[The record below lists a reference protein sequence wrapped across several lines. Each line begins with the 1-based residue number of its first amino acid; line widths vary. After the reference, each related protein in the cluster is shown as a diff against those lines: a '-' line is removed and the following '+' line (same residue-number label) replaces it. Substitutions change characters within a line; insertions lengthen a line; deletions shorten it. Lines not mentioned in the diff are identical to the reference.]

1 MSPPPTDKPVDADAD
16 GSSITLEAVRKEYGD
31 VTAVEDVD
39 LHVDA
44 GRFVVVVGPS
54 GCGKSTTLRLIA
66 GLETVTDGDVR
77 KDGESLVDLDPK
89 DRDVAMVFQNY
100 ALYPHMTAKRNMT
113 FGLQSTAEFDD
124 DTVEARV
131 QDAADLLD
139 IADLLDRKPAELS
152 GGERQR
158 VALGRAIIRDPDVF
172 LMDEPLSNL
181 DAKLRIRMRAEL
193 AKLHEELGT
202 TTVYVTHDQTEAMT
216 LGDEVVVMNDGA
228 VQQVDPPQ
236 RLYDYPA
243 NRFVAEFI
251 GDPAMN
257 TVGVTVE
264 RDGDGVHAAHPG
276 FRLSLP
282 PGDGLDGLAGGRAV
296 LGVRPEDLSLAAAD
310 STSAA
315 GTVDA
320 TVTVTEPLGDSL
332 LLECLVGDD
341 TVRVQATPRTDVS
354 SGDPVTLLPDAERL
368 HLFDRASGETVYHA
382 AAAATGTPADRPTT
396 PADGARPEVG
406 EGRPRRNR

>member
-1 MSPPPTDKPVDADAD
+1 MTTPPTDPPDEADAD
-16 GSSITLEAVRKEYGD
+16 GSSLSLEAVRKEFGD

-66 GLETVTDGDVR
+66 GLEPVTDGDVR
-77 KDGESLVDLDPK
+77 KDGESLVGVEPK

-113 FGLQSTAEFDD
+113 FGVQSAADFDD
-124 DTVEARV
+124 ETVEARV

-139 IADLLDRKPAELS
+139 IADLLDRRPAELS

-193 AKLHEELGT
+193 AKLHDELGT

-216 LGDEVVVMNDGA
+216 LGDEVVVMHDGA
-228 VQQVDPPQ
+228 IQQVDPPQ
-236 RLYDYPA
+236 RLYDFPA

-257 TVGVTVE
+257 TVEVTVE
-264 RDGDGVHAAHPG
+264 RDGDRYYADHPG
-276 FRLSLP
+276 FRLPLP
-282 PGDGLDGLAGGRAV
+282 AADRLEAHAGDTAL
-296 LGVRPEDLSLAAAD
+296 LGVRPEDLSLAGD
-310 STSAA
+310 
-315 GTVDA
+315 DA
-320 TVTVTEPLGDSL
+320 HAIEAIVTVTEPLGDSL
-332 LLECLVGDD
+332 LLECRVGEDRL
-341 TVRVQATPRTDVS
+341 RVQASPRSDAA
-354 SGDPVTLLPDAERL
+354 SGDTVALSHDPERL
-368 HLFDRASGETVYHA
+368 HLFDRPSGTTVYHSAPA
-382 AAAATGTPADRPTT
+382 ASPDARHEPVRAR
-396 PADGARPEVG
+396 ADGESLQPPE
-406 EGRPRRNR
+406 

>member
-1 MSPPPTDKPVDADAD
+1 MTTPPTDRPIDVDAA
-16 GSSITLEAVRKEYGD
+16 GSSIALEGVRKEFGD

-39 LHVDA
+39 LRVAA
-44 GRFVVVVGPS
+44 GDFVVVVGPS
-54 GCGKSTTLRLIA
+54 GCGKSTTLRLVA
-66 GLETVTDGDVR
+66 GLESVTDGDVR
-77 KDGESLVDLDPK
+77 KDGESLVGVEPK
-89 DRDVAMVFQNY
+89 DRNVAMVFQNY

-113 FGLQSTAEFDD
+113 FGLGSTGDFDD
-124 DTVEARV
+124 DEIERRV
-131 QDAADLLD
+131 QEAADLLD
-139 IADLLDRKPAELS
+139 IDDLLDRKPEALS

-193 AKLHEELGT
+193 AKLHEELQT

-236 RLYDYPA
+236 RLYDAPA

-257 TVGVTVE
+257 TVEVTVE
-264 RDGDGVHAAHPG
+264 RDRDGVVAAHPG
-276 FRLSLP
+276 FRLRLP
-282 PGDGLDGLAGGRAV
+282 PGDGLDGLAGDRAV

-310 STSAA
+310 ATSAA
-315 GTVDA
+315 GAVDA

-332 LLECLVGDD
+332 LLECRVGED
-341 TVRVQATPRTDVS
+341 TVRVQAAPRSDVTA
-354 SGDPVTLLPDAERL
+354 GDPVTLIPDAERL

-382 AAAATGTPADRPTT
+382 AAAATGTPADRPTDPT
-396 PADGARPEVG
+396 DAARRGVG
-406 EGRPRRNR
+406 EGSRRRNR